1 MKTIIT
7 ALRTARE
14 ARGWDQAELARRLGT
29 SQSAV
34 SFLER
39 GKREPRLDTV
49 ERWLRATHHRVV
61 VYPSVFPD
69 AAETTDEIIHALGR
83 GDRERAWRALLDYSD
98 SLAVCRPVE
107 CVLLTAGVPS
117 VISDET
123 WSAAVASVTEWRL
136 RDRGLPIPEWVD
148 DPRRSVRRPQP
159 LVISDYDLTPALDEV
174 PAEFRRRNLLLAAD
188 ALKSA

>member
-1 MKTIIT
+1 MSIIA

-29 SQSAV
+29 SQSAI

-69 AAETTDEIIHALGR
+69 SVETTEEINDALGR
-83 GDRERAWRALLDYSD
+83 GDRDRAWRALLDYSD
-98 SLAVCRPVE
+98 SLAVCLPVE
-107 CVLLTAGVPS
+107 CVLLAAGVPP
-117 VISDET
+117 VTQDET

-148 DPRRSVRRPQP
+148 DPRRRVGQPQP

-174 PAEFRRRNLLLAAD
+174 PEEFRRRNVLLAAN

>member
-1 MKTIIT
+1 MSIIA

-29 SQSAV
+29 SQAAV

-39 GKREPRLDTV
+39 GKRDPRLDTV

-61 VYPSVFPD
+61 VYPSVFSD
-69 AAETTDEIIHALGR
+69 AIETTDEIIDALGG
-83 GDRERAWRALLDYSD
+83 GDRDRAWRALIDYSD
-98 SLAVCRPVE
+98 ALAVCLPAE
-107 CVLLTAGVPS
+107 CVLLTAGVPP
-117 VISDET
+117 VTRDDT

-136 RDRGLPIPEWVD
+136 RDRGLPVPVWVD
-148 DPRRSVRRPQP
+148 DPRRSLGQPQP
-159 LVISDYDLTPALDEV
+159 LVISDYDLTPELDEV
-174 PAEFRRRNLLLAAD
+174 PAEFRRRNLLLSAD